1 MNRRLTAL
9 GRPLG
14 WVASLVVLGLLP
26 LGAARGQDIVR
37 VEEDWELVVGDPDVN
52 SCGPQVV
59 TTMSPGWDISGTYF
73 TMEINHRSAPYW
85 QPGGISIHRWNGE
98 WRMASFD
105 RSDRT
110 IMNTDGEVVSW
121 TQALYF
127 EDGKLTYKIYN
138 GTSTT
143 WGPFGYSGWV
153 KLQCAW
159 DDDHLN
165 YYTPAVSVAES
176 GAAYAGNRIHTLKI
190 KQIRLTLENGQT
202 LTDNTERIVQELIE

>member
-127 EDGKLTYKIYN
+127 EDGKLTYKIDRNLVYWVEGGYLFAGDAVKAIAN
-138 GTSTT
+138 SATS
-143 WGPFGYSGWV
+143 
-153 KLQCAW
+153 
-159 DDDHLN
+159 DDD
-165 YYTPAVSVAES
+165 
-176 GAAYAGNRIHTLKI
+176 AYAVRHGI
-190 KQIRLTLENGQT
+190 
-202 LTDNTERIVQELIE
+202 ELSF